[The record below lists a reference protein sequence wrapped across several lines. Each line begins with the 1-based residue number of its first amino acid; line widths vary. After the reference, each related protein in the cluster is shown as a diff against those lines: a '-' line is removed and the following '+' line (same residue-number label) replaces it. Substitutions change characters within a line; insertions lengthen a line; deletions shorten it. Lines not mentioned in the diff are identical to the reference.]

1 MGNRID
7 GISAFRIRMPLTR
20 PYHLSLVTLDY
31 FDSILVRIQA
41 DGKEGFG
48 ETTDIPGYFHETPED
63 AWDFIERWGPKLL
76 NKDPESIFQEKQMV
90 EDGASRPRTVD
101 RPVTPLRVV
110 LLKSGDRRVKETVF
124 FWIVTSQDGAGPEGD
139 DSEFARRFKK
149 RQFSAAIA
157 V

>member
-20 PYHLSLVTLDY
+20 PYHLSLVTLDH

-76 NKDPESIFQEKQMV
+76 NKGHALAHGTGGMAGREERS
-90 EDGASRPRTVD
+90 T
-101 RPVTPLRVV
+101 
-110 LLKSGDRRVKETVF
+110 SGGNPPPSFGHR
-124 FWIVTSQDGAGPEGD
+124 SG
-139 DSEFARRFKK
+139 
-149 RQFSAAIA
+149 
-157 V
+157 